1 MCCSTSGS
9 STYTPVLI
17 VSEKTWPQDG
27 FSRKRSTRPSSSV
40 TTIPNSS
47 GFSTDLRP
55 IVTAAPL
62 LLVEVDEGAEVEVA
76 QRVAGDDEE
85 GLVQLVPRQPHRA
98 GRSERGLLD
107 RVLHVHAEALAVAE
121 VAADR
126 LREERDRDDHVL
138 EAVAAEQ
145 LDDVL
150 HARLADD
157 RHHRLRLVRG
167 ERAEARALAAG
178 HDDGLHRRITFQA
191 ERRYSAPAASARAT
205 PVQKIQ
211 SGQLVP
217 SSVTITKASDAYSS
231 HVAAFPRKLTS
242 SS

>member
-1 MCCSTSGS
+1 MLQNLGLEHVDAGVDRVREDLAPGRLLQEALDA
-9 STYTPVLI
+9 PVL
-17 VSEKTWPQDG
+17 VGDDDPELERVLDRLEADRDRCALVP
-27 FSRKRSTRPSSSV
+27 
-40 TTIPNSS
+40 
-47 GFSTDLRP
+47 
-55 IVTAAPL
+55 
-62 LLVEVDEGAEVEVA
+62 VEVDEGAEVEVA
-76 QRVAGDDEE
+76 QRVAGDDEK
-85 GLVQLVPRQPHRA
+85 GLVQLVPGQPYRA

-107 RVLHVHAEALAVAE
+107 RVLHVDAEALAVAE

-167 ERAEARALAAG
+167 ERAEACALAAG

-191 ERRYSAPAASARAT
+191 ERRYCAPAASART
-205 PVQKIQ
+205 RPVQKIQ

-217 SSVTITKASDAYSS
+217 SSVTMTKASDAYSS
-231 HVAAFPRKLTS
+231 HVAALPRKLTLS
-242 SS
+242 S